1 MPGRVN
7 KLCFKHIYSTFQ
19 SISVQTHQ
27 SWMLI
32 DFNVAKIWKHPDRPP
47 LTAFAWSTVSRLQV
61 KTHLERTGQFCVWV
75 QRLPWPPK
83 RKDPN
88 KCQASVFQ
96 APMIKPQAQLS
107 MDVWSTLQTNNRHW
121 RWCYGRSGG
130 SADDDVMED
139 QVGQL
144 TMMLWKIR
152 WVSWRWCYERS
163 GGSADD
169 DVMEDQVGQL
179 TMMLWKIRW
188 VSWQHSPVLMEV
200 TVGYPLNWY
209 PLSLTIMCQWP
220 LMSYTGSE
228 TFLTWVTDT
237 IMVLTRIWFLT
248 ALCLALGE
256 QKLDLAL
263 GRTDLPNRLS
273 VKEVGLSFF
282 TLSLNLF
289 LLSGL
294 TLIKVF

>member
-1 MPGRVN
+1 
-7 KLCFKHIYSTFQ
+7 
-19 SISVQTHQ
+19 
-27 SWMLI
+27 MLI

-96 APMIKPQAQLS
+96 ALMIKPQAQLS

-121 RWCYGRSGG
+121 QWCYERSGG

-152 WVSWRWCYERS
+152 WVSWRWCYGRS

-169 DVMEDQVGQL
+169 DAMKDQVGQL

-188 VSWQHSPVLMEV
+188 VSWRRCYGRS
-200 TVGYPLNWY
+200 G
-209 PLSLTIMCQWP
+209 
-220 LMSYTGSE
+220 GSADSI
-228 TFLTWVTDT
+228 LQCWWRLLWDILWTD
-237 IMVLTRIWFLT
+237 I
-248 ALCLALGE
+248 
-256 QKLDLAL
+256 
-263 GRTDLPNRLS
+263 LS
-273 VKEVGLSFF
+273 VSPLCVSDHWWATQVAKPFWPGWP
-282 TLSLNLF
+282 TQ
-289 LLSGL
+289 
-294 TLIKVF
+294 

>member
-47 LTAFAWSTVSRLQV
+47 LTAFAWSTVSWLQV

-96 APMIKPQAQLS
+96 ALMIKPQAQLS
-107 MDVWSTLQTNNRHW
+107 MDVWSTLQTNNRHWRWCYERSGGSADDDVMEDQVGQLTMMLWKIRWVSW

-152 WVSWRWCYERS
+152 WVSWRWCYGRS

-179 TMMLWKIRW
+179 TAFSSADGGYCGISFELISSQSHHY
-188 VSWQHSPVLMEV
+188 VSV
-200 TVGYPLNWY
+200 T
-209 PLSLTIMCQWP
+209 
-220 LMSYTGSE
+220 
-228 TFLTWVTDT
+228 TDE
-237 IMVLTRIWFLT
+237 LHR
-248 ALCLALGE
+248 
-256 QKLDLAL
+256 
-263 GRTDLPNRLS
+263 
-273 VKEVGLSFF
+273 
-282 TLSLNLF
+282 
-289 LLSGL
+289 
-294 TLIKVF
+294 